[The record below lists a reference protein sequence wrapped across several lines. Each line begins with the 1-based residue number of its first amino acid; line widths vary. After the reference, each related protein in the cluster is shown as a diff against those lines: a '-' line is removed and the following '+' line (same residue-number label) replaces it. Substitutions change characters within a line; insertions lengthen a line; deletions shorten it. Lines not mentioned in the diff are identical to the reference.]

1 MTIIDHEFADLP
13 TSSGPMRTFIARP
26 AAEGK
31 YPGIVLFSEIFQVT
45 GPIRRTAALLAGNGF
60 VVASPEIFH
69 EFEPAGT
76 ALAYDSSGADRGNW
90 CKINKPLVAYDDD
103 ARAVINHLKSHPQCT
118 GKLGSMG
125 ICIGGHL
132 NFRCAFNPE
141 ILASVS
147 FYATD
152 IHRHDPIP
160 RGLGTGMADDSLE
173 RAKRGDI
180 KGEIAMFC
188 GRQDPHVPYEGR
200 RQIQDVLEKSGT
212 CYQWFEVNAA
222 HAFLRD
228 EGPRYNPALAQQCYG
243 IALEIFKRRLGEGDV
258 MAGKTTAAA
267 GEAKH

>member
-1 MTIIDHEFADLP
+1 MTIIDHEFVDLSTP
-13 TSSGPMRTFIARP
+13 SGPMRTFVSRP

-60 VVASPEIFH
+60 IVASPEIFH

-76 ALAYDSSGADRGNW
+76 ALAYDSAGADRGNW
-90 CKINKPLVAYDDD
+90 CKINKPLQAYDDD
-103 ARAVINHLKSHPQCT
+103 ARAVIDYLKTHPQCT

-132 NFRCAFNPE
+132 SFRCCLNPE
-141 ILASVS
+141 ILAGVS

-152 IHRHDPIP
+152 IHKIGSAP
-160 RGLGTGMADDSLE
+160 RGLGAGMADDSLE
-173 RAKRGDI
+173 RARRGDI
-180 KGEIAMFC
+180 RGELAMIW

-200 RQIQDVLEKSGT
+200 RQIQDALESSGT
-212 CYQWFEVNAA
+212 FYQWLEFNGA

-228 EGPRYNPALAQQCYG
+228 EGPRYNPALAQQCYA
-243 IALEIFKRRLGEGDV
+243 IAIELFKRRLGEGDV
-258 MAGKTTAAA
+258 MGGK
-267 GEAKH
+267 